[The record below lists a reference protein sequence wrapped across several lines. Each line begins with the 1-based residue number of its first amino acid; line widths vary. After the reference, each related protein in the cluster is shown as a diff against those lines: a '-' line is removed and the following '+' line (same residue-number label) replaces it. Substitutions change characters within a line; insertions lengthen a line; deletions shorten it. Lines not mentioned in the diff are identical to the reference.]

1 MDRKMGERS
10 LSLLKYATEQ
20 APLPLDGYTPEEA
33 AEFKD
38 NIRQKILDDLKSLTG
53 EELVE
58 LVKQHAAKVEEEEQ
72 QQLEQQQQQHEQ
84 SQGAG
89 ATTEANPFANR
100 VQDDADLI
108 DAGIIAEMVAGIC
121 TKSQKATFVKVITKY
136 IR

>member
-1 MDRKMGERS
+1 MGERS

-58 LVKQHAAKVEEEEQ
+58 LVKQHAAKVEEEEE
-72 QQLEQQQQQHEQ
+72 QLQQQQQQQREH
-84 SQGAG
+84 SQQG
-89 ATTEANPFANR
+89 NPFANR

>member
-72 QQLEQQQQQHEQ
+72 QQLEQQQQQREQ

-100 VQDDADLI
+100 AQDDADLI

>member
-1 MDRKMGERS
+1 MGERS

-58 LVKQHAAKVEEEEQ
+58 LVKQHAAKVEEEEE
-72 QQLEQQQQQHEQ
+72 QLQQQQQQQREH
-84 SQGAG
+84 SQAG
-89 ATTEANPFANR
+89 NPFANR

>member
-1 MDRKMGERS
+1 MGERS

-72 QQLEQQQQQHEQ
+72 QQLEQQQQQQREQ
-84 SQGAG
+84 SQQGAG
-89 ATTEANPFANR
+89 TNTANPFANR

>member
-1 MDRKMGERS
+1 MGERS

-58 LVKQHAAKVEEEEQ
+58 LVKQHAAKVEEEEAE
-72 QQLEQQQQQHEQ
+72 QLQQQQREQ
-84 SQGAG
+84 REHTQPG
-89 ATTEANPFANR
+89 NPFANR

>member
-72 QQLEQQQQQHEQ
+72 QQLEQQQQQREQ

-89 ATTEANPFANR
+89 ANTGNPFANR

>member
-1 MDRKMGERS
+1 MERKMGERS

-58 LVKQHAAKVEEEEQ
+58 LVKQHAAKVEEEEE
-72 QQLEQQQQQHEQ
+72 LQQQHQQQREH
-84 SQGAG
+84 SQAG
-89 ATTEANPFANR
+89 NPFANR

>member
-1 MDRKMGERS
+1 MGERS

-72 QQLEQQQQQHEQ
+72 QQLEQQQQQREQ
-84 SQGAG
+84 AQGTG
-89 ATTEANPFANR
+89 ATTGNQFANR

>member
-72 QQLEQQQQQHEQ
+72 QQLEQQQQQQREQ
-84 SQGAG
+84 SQEG
-89 ATTEANPFANR
+89 TTANPFANR